1 MSRDRPLQNSMFL
14 PDQSPRRQSFDY
26 NVQTNVLKKSST
38 FNNSGETSFQP
49 YFFSPNHMTN
59 IGNSPRPLRRE
70 SHENKSVEYALAEIN
85 EKVDQ
90 LSRVAERHE
99 FQINSQMSNVGK
111 TDELAKAVLN
121 QIRHTL
127 PNLSSNNDVYE
138 HIFNL
143 KLDIKDLQEK
153 LSKSVKENEFR
164 KL

>member
-1 MSRDRPLQNSMFL
+1 M
-14 PDQSPRRQSFDY
+14 
-26 NVQTNVLKKSST
+26 
-38 FNNSGETSFQP
+38 
-49 YFFSPNHMTN
+49 
-59 IGNSPRPLRRE
+59 
-70 SHENKSVEYALAEIN
+70 
-85 EKVDQ
+85 
-90 LSRVAERHE
+90 AERHE